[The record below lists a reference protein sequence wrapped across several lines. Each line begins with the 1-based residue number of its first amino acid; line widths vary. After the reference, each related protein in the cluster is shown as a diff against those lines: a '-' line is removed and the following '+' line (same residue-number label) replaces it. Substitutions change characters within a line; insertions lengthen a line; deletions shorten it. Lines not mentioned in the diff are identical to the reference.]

1 MRLYVSERSRTAELI
16 RFRSAAPYVLGMLLS
31 GEFESPGVAL
41 DKSQIPIDLDE
52 AKWRV
57 ERAAYLNCGPA
68 QYKMVCCGLLELYS
82 STRMLT
88 LVRLQG
94 YAYEYATLSCLF
106 DPLLSV
112 QYYAL
117 GEHDREII
125 NANLFADEAC
135 AA

>member
-1 MRLYVSERSRTAELI
+1 
-16 RFRSAAPYVLGMLLS
+16 MLLS

-41 DKSQIPIDLDE
+41 DKSQIPVDLDE

-68 QYKMVCCGLLELYS
+68 QYKMVSGEV
-82 STRMLT
+82 R
-88 LVRLQG
+88 LVRGTSCSPLYRSQG
-94 YAYEYATLSCLF
+94 YAYEYATLGCLF

-117 GEHDREII
+117 GELQRATPLMHRSI
-125 NANLFADEAC
+125 NDK
-135 AA
+135 